1 MSTPSR
7 FKKDKEIIAEYESQV
22 KGKQRES
29 RRGGRASCRPLPRLP
44 AEPPPPAG
52 RPVPVART
60 SGREGAAGGR
70 RRFPPSAPSG
80 AGGSEGRGPE
90 PDGSC
95 GGSNTARPRPSTF
108 PSSTDF
114 GNARGAGE
122 GKGKGGQKKKKARQL
137 LRRETML
144 SHTSFLRHMAA
155 VSHPPLRA
163 VVSVLG
169 CRRWLIKNYP
179 WLLNEPIQPSQEVFQ
194 PRIAR
199 LYRIQ
204 LLCQGQ
210 RWQILAWSTGASRPS
225 SFLAWCFPSASVLR
239 GTEIGKVATRQWGV
253 GLLVRILLGAVGE
266 NTA

>member
-29 RRGGRASCRPLPRLP
+29 RRG
-44 AEPPPPAG
+44 AG
-52 RPVPVART
+52 RPAGPFPGCRP
-60 SGREGAAGGR
+60 SRLRRRGGRSQLPELRGGRERPEGGGGS
-70 RRFPPSAPSG
+70 PSAPSG
-80 AGGSEGRGPE
+80 AGGSEGPGPE

-95 GGSNTARPRPSTF
+95 GGSNTARPSTF

-122 GKGKGGQKKKKARQL
+122 GKGKGGQKKKACQL

-144 SHTSFLRHMAA
+144 SHTPFLRHMAA

-179 WLLNEPIQPSQEVFQ
+179 
-194 PRIAR
+194 
-199 LYRIQ
+199 
-204 LLCQGQ
+204 
-210 RWQILAWSTGASRPS
+210 
-225 SFLAWCFPSASVLR
+225 
-239 GTEIGKVATRQWGV
+239 
-253 GLLVRILLGAVGE
+253 
-266 NTA
+266 